1 MIRKNEFFVNF
12 QRVNEVFLAE
22 SYLNQ
27 SSGKRYYHWLERAQ
41 LGQLECAVIKWPT
54 LFQDHLFKNLIHE
67 TQFLTKHLVSLVK
80 PKSYAYTENAN
91 SSILFNLVEGHKYVP
106 NQSFLRDLSQT
117 VCLYLK
123 NETKLS
129 LADLTQIELSPA
141 IPREINPLYIEK
153 KYEARLAKENPKLVN
168 MAQCLGVNSLNNNEF
183 MFSFV
188 IFEMIENL
196 IILRDKFP
204 EFKIYLTL
212 PFSRLEPLALD
223 PQFDYA
229 IEINGLQAIESMKK
243 SYYLRSL
250 KEEAIPYLGEMILSD
265 QIEQSDQER
274 EKILSLNHSTYDY
287 ETKIL
292 TLAPEIPATKNRMA
306 LENVFSD
313 LEKSDLGLKAKGHS
327 KIRLLSDFFQKDQ
340 NLLFKSEMIDQVKYG
355 VSYQNASGL
364 ESFSSSLSFWSE
376 FTYDHKTY
384 RVHNFQH
391 TQEVMFRFVSEGLSF
406 FSDVDRKDLATFRK
420 GSKRDHDLKIL
431 KHQGVAALVVLEAC
445 YHSLNEPLTTGEIN
459 LSDEETASI
468 IERNIFNLFKKSI
481 FVDKYGEAFVNR
493 THLKDY
499 ISDKVYDFL
508 IETIQVV
515 ISLLKFDNRF
525 LSVEGHILKLNGY
538 SRFSCQSLL
547 TFIEPIMNAT
557 RGDVFTKGNSKYFEP
572 LAEYSADHESFEP
585 VFVDSNVESELA
597 HQSIAKTRVSDFVIP
612 FVYSKLTELA
622 GLEWDVYIDSI
633 PIEKLNEEDFQSEL
647 VLQHGKTDWFELSP
661 KLFFKGVAVR
671 IEDIKFSN
679 ATAGSKTGNGIIFY
693 KGRPYIIDPKSL
705 PKYSLLEKFWERIKK
720 EAALAGATGKE
731 REFVRVPRSSILE
744 LLSLAESGTKI
755 ITDNPYWNEIY
766 NFYKNIG
773 SPEHR
778 LDLPERLQKILKDY
792 QITGTQWIYD
802 LYRLHLGGILADD
815 MGLGKT
821 LQVLTFL
828 NQHKSE
834 GHKTWSLVVV
844 PTSLCFNWENEA
856 KKFTPDLDIEVFS
869 AAKKKYFVEA
879 PREGHKV
886 IIVTYGLLIE
896 HEDFFAENLWDII
909 IFDEAQ
915 NLKNLSSRRTSSART
930 LKAKFKLALSG
941 TPLENNYLDFFSLA
955 DLVLPGSLGSY
966 KTFNEVFGIGKNIES
981 EDLVHLRQKMKPIVL
996 RRTKSS
1002 VNLNLP
1008 TKTEESY
1015 HLDFTEEQIELYR
1028 KLALTH
1034 NEQVTQ
1040 LIKDN
1045 GAAGSQIAMLTAL
1058 LRLRQVCSDPNGIP
1072 NIKFN
1077 DTPPK
1082 LSYITD
1088 CVTEHLES
1096 GRSVLVFTQFLA
1108 TLESLS
1114 QLFIKNNIPFFTIHG
1129 AVSSKNRSLVL
1140 DQFQNSSQPQVLLM
1154 TLKTGGVGLNLTKAS
1169 VVYHIEPWW
1178 NPAVE
1183 NQATDRVHRLGQ
1195 QNDIQVYRLIMK
1207 DSVEEKIEL
1216 LKLRKKAYFDS
1227 LFSNEESATAS
1238 VDSKGNSANYLS
1250 AEDFKFLLS

>member
-1 MIRKNEFFVNF
+1 MIH
-12 QRVNEVFLAE
+12 QNEVVLSE
-22 SYLNQ
+22 SYLKN

-54 LFQDHLFKNLIHE
+54 LFQDNLFKNLIHE
-67 TQFLTKHLVSLVK
+67 TKYLQKHLVSLVK
-80 PKSYAYTENAN
+80 PKTYSYTDNKN
-91 SSILFNLVEGHKYVP
+91 SSVLFNLAEGHKYVA
-106 NQSFLRDLSQT
+106 NQSFLRELSQT
-117 VCLYLK
+117 VSLYLK
-123 NETKLS
+123 NETKLNI
-129 LADLTQIELSPA
+129 ADLTQNEMNPP
-141 IPREINPLYIEK
+141 IPREINPLYIER
-153 KYEARLAKENPKLVN
+153 KYEARTAKENAKLIN
-168 MAQCLGVNSLNNNEF
+168 AANCLGAVTYNPNEL
-183 MFSFV
+183 MFAYV
-188 IFEMIENL
+188 IYEMLENL

-204 EFKIYLTL
+204 EFKIYLLL
-212 PFSRLEPLALD
+212 PFSRLEGLGLD

-229 IEINGLQAIESMKK
+229 LEIEQLEAIESAKK
-243 SYYLRSL
+243 SYYLKSV
-250 KEEAIPYLGEMILSD
+250 KEEAPPYLGEMILSD
-265 QIEQSDQER
+265 QVEQSDKER
-274 EKILSLNHSTYDY
+274 EKTLSLNHSTYDY
-287 ETKIL
+287 ETKVL
-292 TLAPEIPATKNRMA
+292 TLAPEIPASKNKMA
-306 LENVFSD
+306 LENVFVD
-313 LEKSDLGLKAKGHS
+313 LEKTDLGLKAKGHS
-327 KIRLLSDFFQKDQ
+327 KIRLLTDFFQKDQ
-340 NLLFKSEMIDQVKYG
+340 NLLFKHDTVNNIKYG
-355 VSYQNASGL
+355 VSYENASGL

-376 FTYDHKTY
+376 FAYKDKTY

-391 TQEVMFRFVSEGLSF
+391 TQEVMFRFIGEGLSF

-431 KHQGVAALVVLEAC
+431 KHQGLAALITLEAC
-445 YHSLNEPLTTGEIN
+445 YHTLNEPLTTGETN
-459 LSDEETASI
+459 LTDEEAATI

-481 FVDKYGEAFVNR
+481 FVDKYGEAFVSR

-508 IETIQVV
+508 IEHIQVV
-515 ISLLKFDNRF
+515 ISLLKFDDRY
-525 LSVEGHILKLNGY
+525 LSLQGRILKLTGY
-538 SRFSCQSLL
+538 SRFACQSLL
-547 TFIEPIMNAT
+547 TYIEPIMNAT
-557 RGDVFTKGNSKYFEP
+557 RGEVFTKGTSKYFEP
-572 LAEYSADHESFEP
+572 LAEFAAQHESYEPIFEDSTVEAELKNQH
-585 VFVDSNVESELA
+585 VFKS
-597 HQSIAKTRVSDFVIP
+597 RVSDFVIP
-612 FVYSKLTELA
+612 FVYSKLTELS

-633 PIEKLNEEDFQSEL
+633 PIEKLSEDDFQSEL
-647 VLQHGKTDWFELSP
+647 VLQNGKTDWFELSP
-661 KLFFKGVAVR
+661 KLFFKGVAIR

-679 ATAGSKTGNGIIFY
+679 ATAGAKTGNGIIFY

-720 EAALAGATGKE
+720 EAALAGANGKE

-773 SPEHR
+773 SPQNR
-778 LDLPERLQKILKDY
+778 LELPERLQKILKDY
-792 QITGTQWIYD
+792 QTTGTQWIYD

-828 NQHKSE
+828 NQHKAE

-856 KKFTPDLDIEVFS
+856 KKFTPDLDVEVFS
-869 AAKKKYFVEA
+869 AAKKKYFTEA
-879 PREGHKV
+879 PRDGHKI

-896 HEDFFAENLWDII
+896 HEDFFAENLWDIV

-915 NLKNLSSRRTSSART
+915 NLKNLSSRRTSSARS

-966 KTFNEVFGIGKNIES
+966 KSFNEVFGIGKNIES
-981 EDLVHLRQKMKPIVL
+981 EDLIHLRQKMKPIVL

-1040 LIKDN
+1040 LIKDQ

-1072 NIKFN
+1072 NVKFN
-1077 DTPPK
+1077 DVPPK
-1082 LSYITD
+1082 LSYISD
-1088 CVTEHLES
+1088 CVTEHLEN

-1108 TLESLS
+1108 TLENLS
-1114 QLFIKNNIPFFTIHG
+1114 KMFTKNNIPFFTIHG
-1129 AVSSKNRSLVL
+1129 AVSSKNRSQVL
-1140 DQFQNSSQPQVLLM
+1140 DQFQNSDTPQVLLM

-1238 VDSKGNSANYLS
+1238 VDSSGNSTNYLS

>member
-1 MIRKNEFFVNF
+1 MT
-12 QRVNEVFLAE
+12 E
-22 SYLNQ
+22 SYLNHT
-27 SSGKRYYHWLERAQ
+27 SGKRYFHWLERAQ

-54 LFQDHLFKNLIHE
+54 LFQDNLFKNLIHE
-67 TQFLTKHLVSLVK
+67 TEHLQKHLIPLVK
-80 PKSYAYTENAN
+80 PKSYSYTENKN
-91 SSILFNLVEGHKYVP
+91 SSVLFNLAEGHKYVP

-117 VCLYLK
+117 VSLYLK
-123 NETKLS
+123 NETKLNI
-129 LADLTQIELSPA
+129 ADLTQIEMNPSF
-141 IPREINPLYIEK
+141 PREINPLYIEK
-153 KYEARLAKENPKLVN
+153 KYEARLAKENPKLIN
-168 MAQCLGVNSLNNNEF
+168 FAHCLGAATHNQNEL
-183 MFSFV
+183 MFSYV
-188 IFEMIENL
+188 IFEMLENL
-196 IILRDKFP
+196 IILKDKFP
-204 EFKIYLTL
+204 EFKIYLIL
-212 PFSRLEPLALD
+212 PFTRLEPLGLD
-223 PQFDYA
+223 SQFDYA
-229 IEINGLQAIESMKK
+229 IEINNFQAAESAQK
-243 SYYLRSL
+243 SYYLKSL
-250 KEEAIPYLGEMILSD
+250 KEEAPPYLGEMLLSD
-265 QIEQSDQER
+265 HLEQSELER
-274 EKILSLNHSTYDY
+274 ETTLSLNHSSYDY
-287 ETKIL
+287 DTKVL
-292 TLAPEIPATKNRMA
+292 SLAPEIPAGKNKMA
-306 LENVFSD
+306 LENVFVD
-313 LEKSDLGLKAKGHS
+313 LEKTDLGLKAKGHS
-327 KIRLLSDFFQKDQ
+327 KIRLLTDFFRKDN
-340 NLLFKSEMIDQVKYG
+340 NLLFKHEVIDRVKYG
-355 VSYQNASGL
+355 VSYENASGL

-376 FTYDHKTY
+376 FEYEYKKY

-391 TQEVMFRFVSEGLSF
+391 TQELMFRFIGEGLSF
-406 FSDVDRKDLATFRK
+406 FSDLDRKDLATFRK

-431 KHQGVAALVVLEAC
+431 KHQGVAALITLEAC
-445 YHSLNEPLTTGEIN
+445 YHTLNEPLTTGEID
-459 LSDEETASI
+459 LTDEETALI

-499 ISDKVYDFL
+499 ISDKVYEFL

-515 ISLLKFDNRF
+515 ISSLKFDHRY
-525 LSVEGHILKLNGY
+525 LSLQGQILKLSGY

-547 TFIEPIMNAT
+547 TYIEPIMNAT
-557 RGDVFTKGNSKYFEP
+557 RGEVFTKGNSKYFEP
-572 LAEYSADHESFEP
+572 LAEYTLTHDSFEP
-585 VFVDSNVESELA
+585 VFMETSVESELKNQ
-597 HQSIAKTRVSDFVIP
+597 HVFKSRVSDFVIP
-612 FVYSKLTELA
+612 FVYSKLTELS

-647 VLQHGKTDWFELSP
+647 VLQNGKTDWFELSP

-720 EAALAGATGKE
+720 EATLSGATGKE

-773 SPEHR
+773 SPQNK

-792 QITGTQWIYD
+792 QIIGTQWIYD

-828 NQHKSE
+828 NQHKAE

-856 KKFTPDLDIEVFS
+856 KKFTPNLEVEVFS
-869 AAKKKYFVEA
+869 AAKKKHFVEA
-879 PREGHKV
+879 ERENHKI

-896 HEDFFAENLWDII
+896 HEDFFGENLWDIVV
-909 IFDEAQ
+909 FDEAQ
-915 NLKNLSSRRTSSART
+915 NLKNLSSRRTSSARS

-966 KTFNEVFGIGKNIES
+966 KSFNEVFGIGKSIES
-981 EDLVHLRQKMKPIVL
+981 EDLIHLRQKMKPIVL

-1072 NIKFN
+1072 NVKFN
-1077 DTPPK
+1077 DVPPK

-1088 CVTEHLES
+1088 CVTEHLEN

-1108 TLESLS
+1108 TLDNLS
-1114 QLFIKNNIPFFTIHG
+1114 KMFVKNNIPFFTIHG
-1129 AVSSKNRSLVL
+1129 AVSSKNRAVVL
-1140 DQFQNSSQPQVLLM
+1140 DQFQNSETPQVLLM

-1195 QNDIQVYRLIMK
+1195 QNDISVYRLIMK

-1227 LFSNEESATAS
+1227 LFSNEESTSAS
-1238 VDSKGNSANYLS
+1238 VDSNGNSTNYLS